1 MLPKILSVPALGL
14 LLFPVAKCLYAQTPL
29 TEASGT
35 YSYKN
40 QTFKLGLYE
49 GTNTMPA
56 EHLADGLEIAK
67 SMRSLPKINIVIIGH
82 SVPQTTFT
90 GFNWATAKSQN
101 NLAANTNFV
110 SGAIAAKMAWDWVSE
125 FKGTYKTIGGLAAAD
140 IHVLVVQLTWAPFG
154 GPDSYEMNTALQTK
168 IDSMSHDLERLAQNA
183 KKNLPN
189 LKMIL
194 FEADPWQNNH
204 EPYHAYHEWF
214 FYRQPV
220 LDQIKG
226 GGAIDLSYKGAD
238 AKAVWMD
245 VGPYWWK
252 ANDNGSYYS
261 DCCHLNSTGGAHFQD
276 VWVKTLL
283 QNPVA
288 NQWLSASPTV
298 NLGNTLA
305 PDSRAP
311 KMNSLVTRDGIK
323 VLFTL
328 PQPERLGLSL
338 VSPNGE
344 VVVPLFER
352 TYLAGENSVLLQTG
366 KPLAPGSYIVRLK
379 SGSTTKSQVML
390 VDK

>member
-1 MLPKILSVPALGL
+1 MFPKILSIPAFGL
-14 LLFPVAKCLYAQTPL
+14 LLFPAAKCLYAQTPL

-67 SMRSLPKINIVIIGH
+67 SMRSLPKINIVVIGH
-82 SVPQTTFT
+82 SVPQTTFS

-110 SGAIAAKMAWDWVSE
+110 NGAIAAKMAWDWVSE
-125 FKGTYKTIGGLAAAD
+125 FKGTYKTIGGLTAAD
-140 IHVLVVQLTWAPFG
+140 IHVLVIQLTWAPFG

-194 FEADPWQNNH
+194 LEGDPWQNNH
-204 EPYHAYHEWF
+204 EPYHSYHEWF

-226 GGAIDLSYKGAD
+226 GGAIDLSYKGEN

-245 VGPYWWK
+245 LGPYWWK

-261 DCCHLNSTGGAHFQD
+261 DCCHINSTGGPHFQD
-276 VWVKTLL
+276 VWVKALL

-288 NQWLSASPTV
+288 NQWLAASPTV
-298 NLGNTLA
+298 NLENT
-305 PDSRAP
+305 PGSDSR
-311 KMNSLVTRDGIK
+311 SLKLSSRVTRDGIK
-323 VLFTL
+323 VLFTI
-328 PQPERLGLSL
+328 PRTERLGLSL
-338 VSPNGE
+338 VSPNGQ
-344 VVVPLFER
+344 VVVPPFER
-352 TYLAGENSVLLQTG
+352 AYLAGENSVLLQTE
-366 KPLAPGSYIVRLK
+366 KPLAPGPYIVRLK
-379 SGSTTKSQVML
+379 SGSTTKSQVIMIE
-390 VDK
+390 K

>member
-1 MLPKILSVPALGL
+1 MLSKILCLPALGL
-14 LLFPVAKCLYAQTPL
+14 LLFPAAMCLYAQTPL
-29 TEASGT
+29 TEASGA
-35 YSYKN
+35 YSYKD
-40 QTFKLGLYE
+40 QTFKLGLYD

-67 SMRSLPKINIVIIGH
+67 SMRSLPKINIVVIGH
-82 SVPQTTFT
+82 SVPQTTFS

-110 SGAIAAKMAWDWVSE
+110 SGAIAAKMAWDWINE

-140 IHVLVVQLTWAPFG
+140 IHVLVIQLTWAPFG
-154 GPDSYEMNTALQTK
+154 GPDSYEKNTALQTK

-194 FEADPWQNNH
+194 LEGDPWQNNH
-204 EPYHAYHEWF
+204 EPYHSYHEWF

-226 GGAIDLSYKGAD
+226 GGAIDLSYKGSN
-238 AKAVWMD
+238 AKAAWMD

-261 DCCHLNSTGGAHFQD
+261 DCCHINSAGGAHFQD

-288 NQWLSASPTV
+288 NQWLAASPTV
-298 NLGNTLA
+298 NLENTLGS
-305 PDSRAP
+305 DSWAP
-311 KMNSLVTRDGIK
+311 KLNGLATRDGIK
-323 VLFTL
+323 VLFTI
-328 PQPERLGLSL
+328 PQSARLGLSL
-338 VSPNGE
+338 SLPNGKA
-344 VVVPLFER
+344 VVPLFER
-352 TYLAGENSVLLQTG
+352 TYLAGENSVLLQTEST
-366 KPLAPGSYIVRLK
+366 LAPGSYIVRLK
-379 SGSTTKSQVML
+379 TGSTVKSQVIMIGE
-390 VDK
+390 